1 MSIFL
6 FLASLTGLTHAQVPG
21 LLSYQG
27 RVFSGAAAFEGNG
40 QFKFAL
46 LNADGSVVYWLNHPD
61 GNGDGQPDNAV
72 TVGVTRGLYSVLL
85 GDSSLPNMAG
95 IAPSVF
101 SNSSVH
107 LRVWFNDG
115 TSGFQQLTP
124 DQRLAAVGYALM
136 AAGVADG
143 VITEQK
149 LSSSLSGTITGLNQ
163 QIQALSAR
171 LDGLLASGL
180 TVASSSGADS
190 SLLAQGFD
198 LFSTVPAPAW
208 ANGNTAGAASARY
221 GHTAVWTGSQMV
233 VWGGSLAPGVYSS
246 SGSIYTPLSDVWTP
260 VSPVAVPSARTGHS
274 AIWTGQKMLVWG
286 GFSANGY
293 LNSGGA
299 FTPGSQQWSPISTAG
314 PLTGR
319 SGQVAVWTGSR
330 MFVWGG
336 RNSTGLLGDG
346 ALYDPATDQ
355 WSAVSLA
362 NPPAARS
369 DAVALWAGDR
379 VLIWGGQ
386 GPSGAVASGMQ
397 LVFDNSGNPVE
408 WRAISASAAP
418 SARQGHRAVW
428 TGTRMIIWGGENAG
442 AFLGDGAMYDP
453 VANVWTGLTGA
464 GAPSARTAA
473 SGVWTGR
480 EFVVFGGQTAAG
492 TVSDGGAYDPE
503 AARWRELS
511 AQGAPV
517 SRSDATMIW
526 SGTQL
531 LVFGGQSGSQ
541 AFAALQRLDP
551 KPTWYFYRKQ

>member
-1 MSIFL
+1 MKRILYTLNRLGIRGPLSIFL

-46 LNADGSVVYWLNHPD
+46 LNADGSVVYLLNHPD

-293 LNSGGA
+293 LNSGGGVYA
-299 FTPGSQQWSPISTAG
+299 GIPAVEPDFDCRSADGAERAGRGVDRKPHVCLGWQELNRSTGRRCPVRSGNRSMVCGVIGKPACGTFGRRRTLGRGSCADLGRPGSVRC
-314 PLTGR
+314 GR
-319 SGQVAVWTGSR
+319 QR
-330 MFVWGG
+330 
-336 RNSTGLLGDG
+336 D
-346 ALYDPATDQ
+346 
-355 WSAVSLA
+355 
-362 NPPAARS
+362 
-369 DAVALWAGDR
+369 
-379 VLIWGGQ
+379 
-386 GPSGAVASGMQ
+386 
-397 LVFDNSGNPVE
+397 
-408 WRAISASAAP
+408 
-418 SARQGHRAVW
+418 
-428 TGTRMIIWGGENAG
+428 
-442 AFLGDGAMYDP
+442 
-453 VANVWTGLTGA
+453 
-464 GAPSARTAA
+464 
-473 SGVWTGR
+473 
-480 EFVVFGGQTAAG
+480 AAG
-492 TVSDGGAYDPE
+492 
-503 AARWRELS
+503 
-511 AQGAPV
+511 
-517 SRSDATMIW
+517 I
-526 SGTQL
+526 
-531 LVFGGQSGSQ
+531 
-541 AFAALQRLDP
+541 
-551 KPTWYFYRKQ
+551 